1 MATLRL
7 PVGEMTESADGRV
20 RVSMSLNARTRGAVN
35 SILERLDG
43 VAAEW
48 FWIPTSVDEYEGDL
62 VLDYSPEQSRSMTFA
77 AALPRFVAKP
87 RVYVPELVQLARY
100 LEACIRELER
110 VQVPAVFGPACLRY
124 APQRT
129 QGAWRLMVVPL
140 VDVTLADWARSSADA
155 WMWTPGRTLLGKK
168 PAHPKGTGS
177 PGSSLA
183 DLAAFVVGAALCN
196 ALAGD
201 LFPAHLPAS
210 ARFRRALGGWV
221 GLPQRVHHVVR
232 EGLPQSFSDEGTA
245 LAALALSLLEPTP
258 PSEWERSLA
267 QVGDQ
272 LHPYRTAVRWEYEGN
287 ASVARDILERF
298 AATTPKEQVPW
309 DVLGR
314 LRSADQDPSG
324 AVQAAID
331 ALGTPQQRHEGV
343 RELAAEVRRLAHS
356 RPPQE
361 ARPLIERAVAAI
373 DALGSR
379 AGDLGRLHFAH
390 IEARYLDRVDA
401 ALHRLSAPFEDP
413 WDTIVKS
420 TIQSRLLAGQGHHAH
435 VARIC
440 KESKAA
446 IRAMPLGGGELGT
459 YVVAYLDYL
468 DGVAHYGATSQYND
482 PGYLAD
488 AFSRIVSSLDAT
500 PGVCDPSDPLIDANV
515 HWLHWIGDLANQMK
529 IEGAK
534 AIRTGIDAYLSSSG
548 LTRRISEQQ
557 RRERPPLVWYDA
569 GRLLALSGAP

>member
-7 PVGEMTESADGRV
+7 PVGEMSETADGRV
-20 RVSMSLNARTRGAVN
+20 RVAMALNARTRSSVQ
-35 SILERLDG
+35 SIVERLDG

-48 FWIPTSVDEYEGDL
+48 FWIPTTVDEYEGDL
-62 VLDYSPEQSRSMTFA
+62 VLDYSLEQSKSMTFG
-77 AALPRFVAKP
+77 AALPRFRDQT
-87 RVYVPELVQLARY
+87 RVYIPELVELARY
-100 LEACIRELER
+100 LEACIRVLER
-110 VQVPAVFGPACLRY
+110 VEVPALIGPACLRY
-124 APQRT
+124 APDRT

-140 VDVTLADWARSSADA
+140 VDVSLADWARSSPDA
-155 WMWTPGRTLLGKK
+155 WMWTPGRTLLGKQ
-168 PAHPKGTGS
+168 PAD
-177 PGSSLA
+177 A
-183 DLAAFVVGAALCN
+183 AAFAVGAALCTG
-196 ALAGD
+196 LAGD
-201 LFPAHLPAS
+201 LFPAHAPAS
-210 ARFRRALGGWV
+210 KRFTRALRGWI
-221 GLPQRVHHVVR
+221 GLPHAVRTAAR
-232 EGLPQSFSDEGTA
+232 EGLPASFSDEGTA
-245 LAALALSLLEPTP
+245 LAALALSLLEPSP
-258 PSEWERSLA
+258 PSEWGTLLA
-267 QVGDQ
+267 QVGEQ

-287 ASVARDILERF
+287 VDVARDILERY
-298 AATTPKEQVPW
+298 AATTPKEHVPW

-331 ALGTPQQRHEGV
+331 ALGTEDGV
-343 RELAAEVRRLAHS
+343 RDLAAEVRRLAHS

-361 ARPLIERAVAAI
+361 ARPLIERAIAAI

-390 IEARYLDRVDA
+390 IEARYLDRADS
-401 ALHRLSAPFEDP
+401 ALHRLSAPFKTP
-413 WDTIVKS
+413 WDAIVKS

-440 KESKAA
+440 KETKAA
-446 IRAMPLGGGELGT
+446 VRAMPLGGGELGT

-488 AFSRIVSSLDAT
+488 AFSRIVASLDAT
-500 PGVCDPSDPLIDANV
+500 PAVCDPSDPLIEANV

-529 IEGAK
+529 IDGAK
-534 AIRTGIDAYLSSSG
+534 AIRTGIDAYLSSTG

>member
-1 MATLRL
+1 MGTLRL
-7 PVGEMTESADGRV
+7 PVGEMSESAGGHV
-20 RVSMSLNARTRGAVN
+20 RVAMALNARTRSAVQ
-35 SILERLDG
+35 SIVERLDG

-48 FWIPTSVDEYEGDL
+48 FWIPTTVDEYEGDL
-62 VLDYSPEQSRSMTFA
+62 VLEYALDSGRSAAHSMTFTE
-77 AALPRFVAKP
+77 ALPRFREQP
-87 RVYVPELVQLARY
+87 RVYVPELVALARY
-100 LEACIRELER
+100 LEACIRVLEHA
-110 VQVPAVFGPACLRY
+110 QVPAVLGPACLRY

-140 VDVTLADWARSSADA
+140 VDVTLADWARSSPEA
-155 WMWTPGRTLLGKK
+155 WMWTPGRALLGKE
-168 PAHPKGTGS
+168 S
-177 PGSSLA
+177 A
-183 DLAAFVVGAALCN
+183 DTAAFVVGAALAT
-196 ALAGD
+196 ALGGD
-201 LFPAHLPAS
+201 LFPAHAPAS
-210 ARFRRALGGWV
+210 ARFSRALRGWV
-221 GLPQRVHHVVR
+221 GQAPRVRQAARDGV
-232 EGLPQSFSDEGTA
+232 PASFGEEGTA
-245 LAALALSLLEPTP
+245 LAALTLALLEPSP
-258 PSEWERSLA
+258 PSDWDKLLA
-267 QVGDQ
+267 QVAEQ

-287 ASVARDILERF
+287 VDVARDILERY
-298 AATTPKEQVPW
+298 AATTPKEHVPW

-314 LRSADQDPSG
+314 LRSADQDPAG

-331 ALGTPQQRHEGV
+331 ALAAAHPIEDGV
-343 RELAAEVRRLAHS
+343 RDLAAEVRRIAHS
-356 RPPQE
+356 RPPLE

-373 DALGSR
+373 DALGAR

-390 IEARYLDRVDA
+390 IEARFLERTDA
-401 ALHRLSAPFEDP
+401 ALHRLSAPFKDP
-413 WDTIVKS
+413 WNTIVKA
-420 TIQSRLLAGQGHHAH
+420 TIQARLLAGQGHHAH

-440 KESKAA
+440 KEAKAA
-446 IRAMPLGGGELGT
+446 IQAMPLGGGELGR

-500 PGVCDPSDPLIDANV
+500 PGVCDPSDPLISANV

-529 IEGAK
+529 IDGAH
-534 AIRTGIDAYLSSSG
+534 AIRTGIDAYLSSTG

>member
-7 PVGEMTESADGRV
+7 PVGEMSESPDGRV
-20 RVSMSLNARTRGAVN
+20 RVSMALNARTRGAVQ
-35 SILERLDG
+35 SIVERLDG

-62 VLDYSPEQSRSMTFA
+62 VLDYALEQSKSMSFA
-77 AALPRFVAKP
+77 TALPRFVAEP
-87 RVYVPELVQLARY
+87 RVHLPELVELARY
-100 LEACIRELER
+100 LEACIRVLER
-110 VQVPAVFGPACLRY
+110 VNVPAILGPACLRY

-140 VDVTLADWARSSADA
+140 VDVSLAEWARSSPDA
-155 WMWTPGRTLLGKK
+155 WAWMPSRSLLGKE
-168 PAHPKGTGS
+168 PP
-177 PGSSLA
+177 
-183 DLAAFVVGAALCN
+183 DLAAFVVGAALCHG
-196 ALAGD
+196 LAGD
-201 LFPAHLPAS
+201 LFPSHLPPS
-210 ARFRRALGGWV
+210 ERFRRVLRGWI
-221 GLPQRVHHVVR
+221 GQAQRVRAGVR
-232 EGLPQSFSDEGTA
+232 DGLPQSFSDEGTA
-245 LAALALSLLEPTP
+245 LAALSLSLIEPSP
-258 PSEWERSLA
+258 PSDWGKLLA
-267 QVGDQ
+267 QVGEQ

-287 ASVARDILERF
+287 VDVARDVLERF
-298 AATTPKEQVPW
+298 AATTPKEHVPW

-331 ALGTPQQRHEGV
+331 ALGTEDGV
-343 RELAAEVRRLAHS
+343 RDLAAEVRRLAHS

-361 ARPLIERAVAAI
+361 TRPLIERAVAAI
-373 DALGSR
+373 DLLGSR
-379 AGDLGRLHFAH
+379 AGDFGRLHFAH
-390 IEARYLDRVDA
+390 IEARYLDRTDA
-401 ALHRLSAPFEDP
+401 ALHRLSAPFKDP
-413 WDTIVKS
+413 WDAIVKS

-446 IRAMPLGGGELGT
+446 IGAMPLGGGELGT

-488 AFSRIVSSLDAT
+488 AFSRIVSCLDAT
-500 PGVCDPSDPLIDANV
+500 PTVCDPSDPLIEASV
-515 HWLHWIGDLANQMK
+515 HWLYWIGDLANQMK
-529 IEGAK
+529 IDGAK
-534 AIRTGIDAYLSSSG
+534 AIRTGIDAYLGATG
-548 LTRRISEQQ
+548 LGRRISEQQ

>member
-7 PVGEMTESADGRV
+7 PVGEMSENADGHV
-20 RVSMSLNARTRGAVN
+20 RVAMALNARTRSSVQ
-35 SILERLDG
+35 SIVERLDG

-48 FWIPTSVDEYEGDL
+48 FWIPTTVDEFEGDL
-62 VLDYSPEQSRSMTFA
+62 VLDYSLEQSKSMTFS
-77 AALPRFVAKP
+77 AALPRFCAEP
-87 RVYVPELVQLARY
+87 RVHLPELVELARY
-100 LEACIRELER
+100 LEACIRVLER
-110 VQVPAVFGPACLRY
+110 VEVPALIGPACLRY
-124 APQRT
+124 APDRT

-140 VDVTLADWARSSADA
+140 VDVSLADWARSSPDA
-155 WMWTPGRTLLGKK
+155 WMWTSGRTLLGKE
-168 PAHPKGTGS
+168 PAD
-177 PGSSLA
+177 A
-183 DLAAFVVGAALCN
+183 AAFAVGAALCKG
-196 ALAGD
+196 LAGD
-201 LFPAHLPAS
+201 LFPAHTTAS
-210 ARFRRALGGWV
+210 ARFKRALQGWIGQSQRV
-221 GLPQRVHHVVR
+221 RLAVRDGLPA
-232 EGLPQSFSDEGTA
+232 SFSDEGTA

-258 PSEWERSLA
+258 PSDWGKLLA

-287 ASVARDILERF
+287 VDVARDVLERF
-298 AATTPKEQVPW
+298 AATTPKEHVPW

-331 ALGTPQQRHEGV
+331 ALGSEDGV
-343 RELAAEVRRLAHS
+343 RDLAAEVRRLAHS

-361 ARPLIERAVAAI
+361 ARPLIERAVSAI

-390 IEARYLDRVDA
+390 IEARYLDRTDA
-401 ALHRLSAPFEDP
+401 ALHRLSTPFKDP
-413 WDTIVKS
+413 WDTILKS

-440 KESKAA
+440 KETKAA
-446 IRAMPLGGGELGT
+446 VRAMPLGGGELGK

-468 DGVAHYGATSQYND
+468 DGVAHYGATTQYND

-500 PGVCDPSDPLIDANV
+500 PAVCDPSDPLIEANV

-529 IEGAK
+529 IDGAK
-534 AIRTGIDAYLSSSG
+534 AIRTGIDAYLSSTG

>member
-1 MATLRL
+1 
-7 PVGEMTESADGRV
+7 
-20 RVSMSLNARTRGAVN
+20 
-35 SILERLDG
+35 
-43 VAAEW
+43 
-48 FWIPTSVDEYEGDL
+48 IPTTVDEYEGDL
-62 VLDYSPEQSRSMTFA
+62 VLDYALEQSTSMTFS
-77 AALPRFVAKP
+77 AALPRFLDKP
-87 RVYVPELVQLARY
+87 RVYLPELVELARY
-100 LEACIRELER
+100 LEACIRVLER
-110 VQVPAVFGPACLRY
+110 VEVAAVIGPACLRY

-140 VDVTLADWARSSADA
+140 VDVSLADWARSSPEA
-155 WMWTPGRTLLGKK
+155 WMWTPGRVLLGKE
-168 PAHPKGTGS
+168 
-177 PGSSLA
+177 SSDA
-183 DLAAFVVGAALCN
+183 AAFAVGAALCT
-196 ALAGD
+196 AIGGD
-201 LFPAHLPAS
+201 LFPPQTPPS
-210 ARFRRALGGWV
+210 VRFKRALRGWI
-221 GLPQRVHHVVR
+221 GQPQRVRLGVR
-232 EGLPQSFSDEGTA
+232 DGLPQSFSDEGTA
-245 LAALALSLLEPTP
+245 LTALALSLLEPAP
-258 PSEWERSLA
+258 PSDWGKLLA
-267 QVGDQ
+267 QIGEQ

-287 ASVARDILERF
+287 IDVARDILERY
-298 AATTPKEQVPW
+298 AASTPKEHVPW

-331 ALGTPQQRHEGV
+331 ALGTPDVGDGV
-343 RELAAEVRRLAHS
+343 RDLAAEVRRLAHS

-361 ARPLIERAVAAI
+361 ARPLIERAIAAI

-379 AGDLGRLHFAH
+379 AGDFGRLHFAH
-390 IEARYLDRVDA
+390 IEARYLDRADA
-401 ALHRLSAPFEDP
+401 ALHRLSAPFKDP

-440 KESKAA
+440 KETKAA

-459 YVVAYLDYL
+459 YVAAYLDYL
-468 DGVAHYGATSQYND
+468 DGVAHYGATSQYQD

-488 AFSRIVSSLDAT
+488 AFSRIIASLDAT
-500 PGVCDPSDPLIDANV
+500 PAVCDPSDPLIEANV

-529 IEGAK
+529 IDGAK
-534 AIRTGIDAYLSSSG
+534 AIRTGIDAYLSSTG

>member
-7 PVGEMTESADGRV
+7 PVGDMSETPDGRV
-20 RVSMSLNARTRGAVN
+20 RVAMALNARTRGSVQ
-35 SILERLDG
+35 SIVERLDG

-48 FWIPTSVDEYEGDL
+48 FWIPTTVDEYEGDL
-62 VLDYSPEQSRSMTFA
+62 VLDYSLEQSKSMTFS
-77 AALPRFVAKP
+77 AALPRFRADP
-87 RVYVPELVQLARY
+87 RVYLPELVELARY
-100 LEACIRELER
+100 LEACIRVLER
-110 VQVPAVFGPACLRY
+110 VEVPAVIGPACLRY
-124 APQRT
+124 APDRT

-140 VDVTLADWARSSADA
+140 VDVSLADWARSSPDA
-155 WMWTPGRTLLGKK
+155 WMWTSGRTLLGKE
-168 PAHPKGTGS
+168 PAD
-177 PGSSLA
+177 A
-183 DLAAFVVGAALCN
+183 AAFAVGAALCT
-196 ALAGD
+196 ALGGD
-201 LFPAHLPAS
+201 LFPAHAPAS
-210 ARFRRALGGWV
+210 VRFSRALRGWI
-221 GLPQRVHHVVR
+221 GQPQRVRASVKD
-232 EGLPQSFSDEGTA
+232 GLPASFSDEGTA
-245 LAALALSLLEPTP
+245 LAALALSLLEPMP
-258 PSEWERSLA
+258 PSDWGKLLA

-287 ASVARDILERF
+287 VDVARDILERY
-298 AATTPKEQVPW
+298 AATTPKEHVPW

-331 ALGTPQQRHEGV
+331 ALGTPDVGDGIRD
-343 RELAAEVRRLAHS
+343 LAAEVRRLAHS

-373 DALGSR
+373 DGLGSR
-379 AGDLGRLHFAH
+379 AGDFGRLHFAH
-390 IEARYLDRVDA
+390 IEARYLDRTDA
-401 ALHRLSAPFEDP
+401 ALHRLSAGFKDP

-435 VARIC
+435 VARIA
-440 KESKAA
+440 KEAKAA
-446 IRAMPLGGGELGT
+446 VRAMPLGGGELGT

-468 DGVAHYGATSQYND
+468 DGVAHYGATTQYND

-488 AFSRIVSSLDAT
+488 AFSRIVASLDAT
-500 PGVCDPSDPLIDANV
+500 PGVCDPSDPLIEANV

-529 IEGAK
+529 IDGAK
-534 AIRTGIDAYLSSSG
+534 AIRTGIDAYLSSTG
-548 LTRRISEQQ
+548 LARRISEQQ

>member
-1 MATLRL
+1 MSTLRL
-7 PVGEMTESADGRV
+7 PVGDMSETAEGHV
-20 RVSMSLNARTRGAVN
+20 RVAMALNARTRASVQ
-35 SILERLDG
+35 SIVERLDG

-48 FWIPTSVDEYEGDL
+48 FWIPTTVDEYEGDL
-62 VLDYSPEQSRSMTFA
+62 VLDYALEQSTSMTFT
-77 AALPRFVAKP
+77 AALPRFRADP
-87 RVYVPELVQLARY
+87 RVHLPELVELARY
-100 LEACIRELER
+100 LEACMRVLER
-110 VQVPAVFGPACLRY
+110 VEVSALVAPACVRY
-124 APQRT
+124 APERT

-140 VDVTLADWARSSADA
+140 VDVSLADWARSAPDA
-155 WMWTPGRTLLGKK
+155 WMWTPGRMLFGKQ
-168 PAHPKGTGS
+168 H
-177 PGSSLA
+177 A
-183 DLAAFVVGAALCN
+183 DPAAFAVGAALCTG
-196 ALAGD
+196 LGGD
-201 LFPAHLPAS
+201 LFPSHLPAGK
-210 ARFRRALGGWV
+210 RFARALRGWV
-221 GLPQRVHHVVR
+221 GQPANVR
-232 EGLPQSFSDEGTA
+232 TTVRDGLPQSFSDEGTA

-258 PSEWERSLA
+258 PSDWGRLLA

-287 ASVARDILERF
+287 VDVARDVLERF
-298 AATTPKEQVPW
+298 AATTPKEHVPW

-331 ALGTPQQRHEGV
+331 ALGTEDGV
-343 RELAAEVRRLAHS
+343 RDLAAEVRRLAHS

-373 DALGSR
+373 DQLGAR
-379 AGDLGRLHFAH
+379 AGDFGRLHFAH
-390 IEARYLDRVDA
+390 IEARYLDRADA
-401 ALHRLSAPFEDP
+401 ALHRLSAPFKDP

-446 IRAMPLGGGELGT
+446 VRAMPLGGGELGR

-500 PGVCDPSDPLIDANV
+500 PVVCDPSDPLIEANV
-515 HWLHWIGDLANQMK
+515 HWLYWIGDLANQMK
-529 IEGAK
+529 IDGAK
-534 AIRTGIDAYLSSSG
+534 AIRTGIDAYLSSTG

>member
-7 PVGEMTESADGRV
+7 PVGEMSESADGRV
-20 RVSMSLNARTRGAVN
+20 RVAMALNARTRGAVQ

-43 VAAEW
+43 VAADW
-48 FWIPTSVDEYEGDL
+48 FWIPTTVDEYEGDL
-62 VLDYSPEQSRSMTFA
+62 VLDYSLDGGARETSRSMTFS
-77 AALPRFVAKP
+77 AALPRFRAEP
-87 RVYVPELVQLARY
+87 RVHLPELVELARY
-100 LEACIRELER
+100 LEACIRVLER
-110 VQVPAVFGPACLRY
+110 VEVPALIGPACLRY
-124 APQRT
+124 APDRT

-140 VDVTLADWARSSADA
+140 VDVSLADWARSSPEA
-155 WMWTPGRTLLGKK
+155 WMWTAGRTLLGKE
-168 PAHPKGTGS
+168 PAD
-177 PGSSLA
+177 A
-183 DLAAFVVGAALCN
+183 AAFAVGAALCT

-201 LFPAHLPAS
+201 LFPSHAPASKRFSRALRGWIGQPQLVRLATRDGLPA
-210 ARFRRALGGWV
+210 
-221 GLPQRVHHVVR
+221 
-232 EGLPQSFSDEGTA
+232 SFSDEGTA

-258 PSEWERSLA
+258 PSDWGTLLA

-298 AATTPKEQVPW
+298 AATTPKEHVPW

-331 ALGTPQQRHEGV
+331 ALGTEDGV
-343 RELAAEVRRLAHS
+343 RDLAAEVRRLAHS
-356 RPPQE
+356 CPPQQ
-361 ARPLIERAVAAI
+361 AAI

-379 AGDLGRLHFAH
+379 AGDFGRLHFAH
-390 IEARYLDRVDA
+390 IEARYLDRADA
-401 ALHRLSAPFEDP
+401 ALHRLSAPFTDP
-413 WDTIVKS
+413 WDAILKS

-435 VARIC
+435 VARIS
-440 KESKAA
+440 KEAKTAV
-446 IRAMPLGGGELGT
+446 RAMPLGGGELGK

-488 AFSRIVSSLDAT
+488 AFSRIVASLDAT
-500 PGVCDPSDPLIDANV
+500 PAVCDPSDPLVEANV

-529 IEGAK
+529 IDGAK
-534 AIRTGIDAYLSSSG
+534 AIRTGIDAYLSSTG